1 MNWYKYWY
9 FTIYFIYDSFSKN
22 AGDNRIYSIGMFT
35 LIIYMLFGVL
45 SCFVN
50 KIFDIGVLRYISH
63 PIFHVIFILIMYVIN
78 TYLFENEK
86 KARNERIVY
95 KEISKRVKNIF
106 FISLTIGIIF
116 MFNFCVIYW
125 KKVFVT
131 G

>member
-1 MNWYKYWY
+1 
-9 FTIYFIYDSFSKN
+9 
-22 AGDNRIYSIGMFT
+22 
-35 LIIYMLFGVL
+35 
-45 SCFVN
+45 
-50 KIFDIGVLRYISH
+50 
-63 PIFHVIFILIMYVIN
+63 MYVIN

-125 KKVFVT
+125 KKVFVI

>member
-22 AGDNRIYSIGMFT
+22 EGDNRIYSIGMFT
-35 LIIYMLFGVL
+35 LIIYMLFGIL
-45 SCFVN
+45 NCFVN

-86 KARNERIVY
+86 KLGMNELFI
-95 KEISKRVKNIF
+95 KRLVNE
-106 FISLTIGIIF
+106 
-116 MFNFCVIYW
+116 
-125 KKVFVT
+125 
-131 G
+131 

>member
-63 PIFHVIFILIMYVIN
+63 PISHVIFILIMYVIN

-86 KARNERIVY
+86 KPGMNGLFIKRLVNE
-95 KEISKRVKNIF
+95 
-106 FISLTIGIIF
+106 
-116 MFNFCVIYW
+116 
-125 KKVFVT
+125 
-131 G
+131 